1 MAQPQNPAN
10 SSSFRQSQFRWK
22 TDPTFYPTARLAM
35 ESPAERY
42 AYVAALA
49 PDNKSRSDAL
59 LVVDVDASSG
69 SYGKVVGQLDLPN
82 SGDELHHFGWNACS
96 TALCPYAPHPHLERR
111 YLVVPGLRS
120 TRIHIVDTKPDPTK
134 LEIVKIIEPEEVFT
148 RTGYSRPHTVH
159 CGPEGIYVSA
169 LGAPNG
175 GGPGGIFILDH
186 FDFNVL
192 GRWEVDRGPQELA
205 YDFWW
210 HLGHDT
216 MITSEWGTPNKIEN
230 GVDPE
235 HLLSGGYGHQLHV
248 WDLRRRKHLET
259 IELGK
264 EQQMVL
270 ELRPSHD
277 PTRTFG
283 FAGVVVSLKDLSAS
297 IWLWKRN
304 NGHWGATKVI
314 EIPAE
319 PADPDLLPPL
329 LKSFKAVPPFVTDL
343 NLSLDDKW
351 LYVSCWGTGELRRY
365 DVSVPDHPKL
375 TSVVKIGG
383 MVRRAPHPKD
393 PNVGL
398 NGGPQMV
405 EISRDGK
412 RIYFANS
419 LYAAWDDQFYPDGIR
434 TWLVK
439 ADAGLDG
446 SLRLDPNFFV
456 TSTEHRLHQVRLDGG
471 DASSDSFC
479 YPS

>member
-1 MAQPQNPAN
+1 
-10 SSSFRQSQFRWK
+10 
-22 TDPTFYPTARLAM
+22 M

-49 PDNKSRSDAL
+49 PSNKSHSDAL

-120 TRIHIVDTKPDPTK
+120 SRIHIVDTKPDPTK
-134 LEIVKIIEPEEVFT
+134 LEIVKIIEPEELFA

-175 GGPGGIFILDH
+175 GGPGGIFLLDH

-216 MITSEWGTPNKIEN
+216 MITSEWGIPNKIEN

-270 ELRPSHD
+270 
-277 PTRTFG
+277 
-283 FAGVVVSLKDLSAS
+283 
-297 IWLWKRN
+297 
-304 NGHWGATKVI
+304 
-314 EIPAE
+314 
-319 PADPDLLPPL
+319 
-329 LKSFKAVPPFVTDL
+329 
-343 NLSLDDKW
+343 
-351 LYVSCWGTGELRRY
+351 
-365 DVSVPDHPKL
+365 
-375 TSVVKIGG
+375 
-383 MVRRAPHPKD
+383 
-393 PNVGL
+393 
-398 NGGPQMV
+398 
-405 EISRDGK
+405 
-412 RIYFANS
+412 
-419 LYAAWDDQFYPDGIR
+419 
-434 TWLVK
+434 
-439 ADAGLDG
+439 DARWNQGRG
-446 SLRLDPNFFV
+446 
-456 TSTEHRLHQVRLDGG
+456 
-471 DASSDSFC
+471 
-479 YPS
+479 